1 MRVFAS
7 ILSVVV
13 SVGVVR
19 AEPITVW
26 IGMAAPRH
34 GETEGIYRTTLD
46 TESGSLG
53 QPELAAEIAAPGFL
67 VVNPDGDRLYSLCQ
81 LATGKG
87 GVAAFEISSD
97 RQSLRLLNTQ
107 PTGDGEACHITI
119 DPTARCLFT
128 AQYGNGSVCVFP
140 LSADGTIEPRSAHV
154 RHTGSGPNRARQEGP
169 HPHWVGTDPANR
181 FLCVPDLGAD
191 QIVIY
196 RTDLGAGKIEP
207 HGRGRCPAGAG
218 PRHMKFHPNGRFA
231 YVVNELQLSVTAFQ
245 YDSAAGTLAA
255 MQTVSTLPEKLRE
268 VPCSGSEI
276 RVHPSGRFLYA
287 ANRGHDSIAAFQIDP
302 DSGELT
308 FIEREAV
315 RGSHPR
321 NFNIDPTGKW
331 LLAAGRDSN
340 TISLFRI
347 DAKTGSLVYTGAT
360 VNSPSPICV
369 EFQPLP
375 Y

>member
-97 RQSLRLLNTQ
+97 RQSLRLLNTV
-107 PTGDGEACHITI
+107 PTGDGEACHVTI

-128 AQYGNGSVCVFP
+128 AQYGTGSVCVFP
-140 LSADGTIEPRSAHV
+140 LSAAGVIESRSAHV
-154 RHTGSGPNRARQEGP
+154 RHAGSGPNRVRQEGP
-169 HPHWVGTDPANR
+169 HPHWVGTDPTNH

-191 QIVIY
+191 QVVIY
-196 RTDLGAGKIEP
+196 RTDLDAGKIEP

-231 YVVNELQLSVTAFQ
+231 YVVNELQLSVTAIQ
-245 YDSAAGTLAA
+245 YDSAAGTLEA
-255 MQTVSTLPEKLRE
+255 MQTVSTLSEKLHE

-347 DAKTGSLVYTGAT
+347 DAKTGSLVYTGT
-360 VNSPSPICV
+360 TINSPAPICI
-369 EFQPLP
+369 EFQPRP
-375 Y
+375 

>member
-7 ILSVVV
+7 ILSLVV

-19 AEPITVW
+19 AEQVTVW
-26 IGMAAPRH
+26 IGMAAPRA
-34 GETEGIYRTTLD
+34 GEAEGIYRTTLD

-53 QPELAAEIAAPGFL
+53 TPELAAEIAAPGFL
-67 VVNPDGDRLYSLCQ
+67 TLHPDGTRLYSLCR
-81 LATGKG
+81 LPNGEG
-87 GVAAFEISSD
+87 GVAAFDISSD
-97 RQSLRLLNTQ
+97 RQSLRLLNTR
-107 PTGDGEACHITI
+107 PTGDGEACHLAV

-128 AQYGNGSVCVFP
+128 AQYGTGSVCVFQ
-140 LSADGTIEPRSAHV
+140 LSADGAIGPRSAHV
-154 RHTGSGPNRARQEGP
+154 RHAGSGPDRARQEGP

-181 FLCVPDLGAD
+181 FLFVPDLGAD

-196 RTDLGAGKIEP
+196 RTSLYTGSIEP

-245 YDSAAGTLAA
+245 YDRETGTLQP
-255 MQTVSTLPEKLRE
+255 MQNISTLPEKLRE
-268 VPCSGSEI
+268 VPSSGSEI
-276 RVHPSGRFLYA
+276 RIHPGGRFLYA
-287 ANRGHDSIAAFQIDP
+287 ANRGHDSIAAFEIDP
-302 DSGELT
+302 DSGRLT

-321 NFNIDPTGKW
+321 DFNIDPTGKW

-340 TISLFRI
+340 TISLFRV
-347 DAKTGSLVYTGAT
+347 DTDTGGLIYSGMT
-360 VNSPSPICV
+360 VNSPAPICIA
-369 EFQPLP
+369 F
-375 Y
+375 